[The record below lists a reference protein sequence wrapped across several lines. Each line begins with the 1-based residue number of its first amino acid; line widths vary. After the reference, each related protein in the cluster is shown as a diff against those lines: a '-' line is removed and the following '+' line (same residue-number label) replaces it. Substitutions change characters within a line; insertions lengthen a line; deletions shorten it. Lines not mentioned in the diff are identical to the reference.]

1 MTKILSQEEVDALL
15 KGLMEGEIEV
25 DTGRRLPEDGVI
37 PYDFT
42 SQERIIRGRM
52 PTLEVINE
60 HFARAFRISLS
71 MVLRRTVDIQTSFV
85 QMVKFGEFLRSLPL
99 PSSFHIYKMEPLRGQ
114 CLLVVDS
121 KLVFSLVEC
130 FLGGNSKRGFKI
142 EGRDFTTIERRL
154 IQKVVLMAFQDLEKA
169 WGPVHPVKMHMLR
182 VEINPMFVGIA
193 TPNDIMVVS
202 KFQVE
207 MDQTDGFITLCIPYA
222 TIEPIKGK
230 LYSGFQSEQLEL
242 DARWTSRIQE
252 QIQDIP
258 VNVVVELGSTTLSAR
273 EVLNLAV
280 GDIIVFDK
288 KVTEPIL
295 GRVEGIP
302 KFIGYAGQ
310 CRQAKAVR
318 VEKLFYPSPE
328 REVFSGGK
336 LSYG

>member
-1 MTKILSQEEVDALL
+1 MTKVLSQEEVDALL
-15 KGLMEGEIEV
+15 KGLVDGEIEV
-25 DTGRRLPEDGVI
+25 DAEQLVPGNGVI

-71 MVLRRTVDIQTSFV
+71 MILRRTVDMQTNFV
-85 QMVKFGEFLRSLPL
+85 QMMKFGEFLRSLPL

-130 FLGGNSKRGFKI
+130 FLGGNSRSRFKI
-142 EGRDFTTIERRL
+142 EGRDFTSIERRL

-169 WGPVHPVKMHMLR
+169 WAPVHLVKMHMVR

-193 TPNDIMVVS
+193 TPNDIMVIS

-207 MDQTDGFITLCIPYA
+207 MDQVEGFISLCLPYA

-230 LYSGFQSEQLEL
+230 LYSGFQSEQLEM
-242 DARWTSRIQE
+242 DRRWTSRIQE
-252 QIQDIP
+252 QIQDMP
-258 VNVVVELGSTTLSAR
+258 VSVLVELASTTMTAR
-273 EVLNLAV
+273 EVLTLAA
-280 GDIIVFDK
+280 GDIIVFDQ
-288 KVTEPIL
+288 KVTEPLI

-302 KFIGYAGQ
+302 KFTGFAGQ
-310 CRQAKAVR
+310 FHQAKAVQ
-318 VEKLFYPSPE
+318 VQKLLYPQP
-328 REVFSGGK
+328 
-336 LSYG
+336 

>member
-1 MTKILSQEEVDALL
+1 VTKVLSQEEVDALL
-15 KGLMEGEIEV
+15 KGLVDGEIEV
-25 DTGRRLPEDGVI
+25 DAEQLVPGNGVI

-71 MVLRRTVDIQTSFV
+71 MILRRTVDMQTNFV
-85 QMVKFGEFLRSLPL
+85 QMMKFGEFLRSLPL

-130 FLGGNSKRGFKI
+130 FLGGNSRSRFKI
-142 EGRDFTTIERRL
+142 EGRDFTSIERRL

-169 WGPVHPVKMHMLR
+169 WAPVHLVKMHMVR

-193 TPNDIMVVS
+193 TPNDIMVIS

-207 MDQTDGFITLCIPYA
+207 MDQVEGFISLCLPYA

-230 LYSGFQSEQLEL
+230 LYSGFQSEQLEM
-242 DARWTSRIQE
+242 DRRWTSRIQE
-252 QIQDIP
+252 QIQDMP
-258 VNVVVELGSTTLSAR
+258 VSVLVELASTTMTAR
-273 EVLNLAV
+273 EVLTLAA
-280 GDIIVFDK
+280 GDIIIFDK
-288 KVTEPIL
+288 KVTEPLI

-302 KFIGYAGQ
+302 KFTGFAGQ
-310 CRQAKAVR
+310 FHQAKAVQ
-318 VEKLFYPSPE
+318 VQKLLHPQP
-328 REVFSGGK
+328 
-336 LSYG
+336 